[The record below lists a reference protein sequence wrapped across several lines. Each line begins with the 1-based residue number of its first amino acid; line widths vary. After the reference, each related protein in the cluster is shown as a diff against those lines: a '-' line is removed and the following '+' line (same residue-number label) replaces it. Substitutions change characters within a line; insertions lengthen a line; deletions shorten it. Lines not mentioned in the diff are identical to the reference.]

1 MLVIKT
7 IDQFDGDYYF
17 LSNFYP
23 TPVVFDEVTYP
34 TSEHAYVAAKTTD
47 ETMRR
52 VIANI
57 PTAWEVK
64 KYGRKIKIRDNWHGA
79 KWGLMYTIVR
89 SKFSR
94 NKRLQELLI
103 DTGDATLIEGNTW
116 GDTYWGVCE
125 GRGENHLGKILM
137 KVREE
142 LRG

>member
-1 MLVIKT
+1 VIKT
-7 IDQFDGDYYF
+7 IDHFRGEYFF

-23 TPVVFDEVTYP
+23 IKVVFDEVPYP
-34 TSEHAYVAAKTTD
+34 SAEHAYVAAKTTD

-52 VIANI
+52 VIARI
-57 PTAWEVK
+57 ETAAEVK
-64 KYGRKIKIRDNWHGA
+64 KYGRKIKIRDNWRGA
-79 KWGLMYTIVR
+79 RWGLMYTIVL
-89 SKFSR
+89 SKFS
-94 NKRLQELLI
+94 KSKELQQMLI

-116 GDTYWGVCE
+116 GDTYWGICD